1 MFSFFLMFI
10 ANTTSPQH
18 RAEIARRVFVKVES
32 ETQLFVPVW
41 SEDKVYIVK

>member
-1 MFSFFLMFI
+1 MFSFFLTFV

-18 RAEIARRVFVKVES
+18 RAEIARGVFAKVDS
-32 ETQLFVPVW
+32 ETRLFVPVW